1 MKKITIFDENLVGV
15 HQAKNSI
22 KLNKPIYIGMSVLDD
37 AKQIMFD
44 YYYNFLKKKIRPE
57 NLKLIFTD
65 TDSVCVEIKNQD
77 IYEIMKD
84 NSSYFDLSNF
94 LSDKEI
100 KQAKIDDAMSQLKNA
115 GNRKPSDD
123 DIQNKLEEN
132 EKSGKRKRIEG
143 MYDPTNK
150 KVLKKMKEEKPI
162 SAIKSVCS
170 LRAKVY
176 SILDN
181 SDTETKA
188 NKGVKRSVVKKFLRH
203 EDYKACLQSGK
214 DKYIVQNTFTTHK
227 HTIYTTSQRKKCL
240 SSSDDKVYILAD
252 GINTRSHGHYL
263 NKIENT
269 A

>member
-1 MKKITIFDENLVGV
+1 
-15 HQAKNSI
+15 
-22 KLNKPIYIGMSVLDD
+22 
-37 AKQIMFD
+37 
-44 YYYNFLKKKIRPE
+44 
-57 NLKLIFTD
+57 
-65 TDSVCVEIKNQD
+65 VEIKNQD
-77 IYEIMKD
+77 IFEIMKE

-94 LSDKEI
+94 LSDKDLKEAKLEDVM
-100 KQAKIDDAMSQLKNA
+100 KQFKNA
-115 GNRKPSDD
+115 GNLKPSDD
-123 DIQNKLEEN
+123 DIQNKLENN
-132 EKSGKRKRIEG
+132 ELCGKRKRIEG

-162 SAIKSVCS
+162 FGIKSVCS

-181 SDTETKA
+181 SDAESKA
-188 NKGVKRSVVKKFLRH
+188 NKGIKKSVVKKFLRH

-214 DKYIVQNTFTTHK
+214 DKYVVQNTFTTHK

-240 SSSDDKVYILAD
+240 SSSDDKVYIMSD

-269 A
+269 E